1 MSVIG
6 TTLKQPR
13 VFAHDAVAL
22 QDLPGCVYAGVKS
35 IDILTGPDTSGT
47 GFELNITNGK
57 TYQTLNPDG
66 IGSGAVICVTAIGP
80 NGEITSAEICQGS
93 CSPGSS
99 YSEGDVLTVVWE
111 ESNTYTSG
119 TNADNLVQVESL
131 VFLPWDYGC
140 PFSPMENRLTIDEI
154 DALGNVLPVDNS
166 LKAFKQK
173 DIVKW
178 NCKEGEEPGQSAGCD
193 WATFNPGA
201 ALYVGA
207 AMDSLTVIMESGS
220 KATYT
225 NVPAG
230 SFMPVLCLTVCA
242 AKANEEGVDPKEVI
256 LALF

>member
-22 QDLPGCVYAGVKS
+22 KDLPGCVYAGVKG
-35 IDILTGPDTSGT
+35 IDILTGTGTPGT
-47 GFELNITNGK
+47 GFELNITNGQ

-66 IGSGAVICVTAIGP
+66 TGSGAVICVTAIDA
-80 NGEITSAEICQGS
+80 NGGIISAEVCAGF

-99 YSEGDVLTVVWE
+99 YSEGDILTVVWE
-111 ESNTYTSG
+111 KSNTYASG
-119 TNADNLVQVESL
+119 TNAENLVEVDGLSFSE
-131 VFLPWDYGC
+131 WDYGC
-140 PFSPMENRLTIDEI
+140 PFSPMENRLTKKEI
-154 DALGNVLPVDNS
+154 DGLGGILPVDNS

-173 DIVKW
+173 DIIKW
-178 NCKEGEEPGQSAGCD
+178 ICDSEGEPGQSSTCD

>member
-22 QDLPGCVYAGVKS
+22 KDLPGCVYAGVKS
-35 IDILTGPDTSGT
+35 IDILTSPITSGT
-47 GFELNITNGK
+47 GFELNITNGQ

-66 IGSGAVICVTAIGP
+66 TGSGAVICVTAIDA
-80 NGEITSAEICQGS
+80 NGGITSAQICDNI
-93 CSPGSS
+93 CSAGSS
-99 YSEGDVLTVVWE
+99 YSVGDILTVVWE

-119 TNADNLVQVESL
+119 TNAENLVEVESL
-131 VFLPWDYGC
+131 VFELWNYGC
-140 PFSPMENRLTIDEI
+140 PFSPMENRLTETEI
-154 DALGNVLPVDNS
+154 NQLGGVLPVDNS

-178 NCKEGEEPGQSAGCD
+178 NCDSGEPGQSSTCD

-201 ALYVGA
+201 ALYIGD
-207 AMDSLTVIMESGS
+207 AMTSLTVIMESGS

-242 AKANEEGVDPKEVI
+242 ATPETEGVDPKEVI

>member
-22 QDLPGCVYAGVKS
+22 RDLPGCVYAGVKS
-35 IDILTGPDTSGT
+35 IDLLTGSGTPGT
-47 GFELNITNGK
+47 GFEVNAVNGQ
-57 TYQTLNPDG
+57 TYQTLNLDG
-66 IGSGAVICVTAIGP
+66 TGSGAVICVTAVDA
-80 NGEITSAEICQGS
+80 NGGITSAEVCAGF
-93 CSPGSS
+93 CSTGSS
-99 YSEGDVLTVVWE
+99 YSEGDILTVVWE
-111 ESNTYTSG
+111 ESDTYTSG
-119 TNADNLVQVESL
+119 TNAENLVQVDSL
-131 VFLPWDYGC
+131 SFSDWDYGC
-140 PFSPMENRLTIDEI
+140 PFSPMENRLTIEEI
-154 DALGNVLPVDNS
+154 DQLNYILPVDNS

-178 NCKEGEEPGQSAGCD
+178 NCGEGEPGESVTCD
-193 WATFNPGA
+193 WSTFNPGA

-207 AMDSLTVIMESGS
+207 AMDSLTVVMESGS

-230 SFMPVLCLTVCA
+230 SFLPILCLTICA
-242 AKANEEGVDPKEVI
+242 AKPNEEGIDPKEVI

>member
-22 QDLPGCVYAGVKS
+22 RDLPGCVYAGVDT
-35 IDILTGPDTSGT
+35 IDLLIGSGT
-47 GFELNITNGK
+47 VGSGFEVDTVNGQ

-66 IGSGAVICVTAIGP
+66 TGSGAVICVTAAGP
-80 NGEITSAEICQGS
+80 GGEIISAKICNTCGA
-93 CSPGSS
+93 GSS
-99 YSEGDVLTVVWE
+99 YSEGDVLTVIWE
-111 ESNTYTSG
+111 ESDTYTSG
-119 TNADNLVQVESL
+119 TNAENLVQVDGL
-131 VFLPWDYGC
+131 LFNGWNYGC
-140 PFSPMENRLTIDEI
+140 PFSPMENRLTEAEI
-154 DALGNVLPVDNS
+154 DKLNYILPVDNS

-173 DIVKW
+173 DIIRW
-178 NCKEGEEPGQSAGCD
+178 NCGEGEPGESGTCD

-207 AMDSLTVIMESGS
+207 AMDSLTVVMESGN

-230 SFMPVLCLTVCA
+230 SFLPILCLTVCA
-242 AKANEEGVDPKEVI
+242 AKANEEEVDPREVI

>member
-22 QDLPGCVYAGVKS
+22 KDLPGCTYAGVKS
-35 IDILTGPDTSGT
+35 IDLLIGSGNAGS
-47 GFELNITNGK
+47 GFEVVTVNGQ
-57 TYQTLNPDG
+57 TYQTLNPSG
-66 IGSGAVICVTAIGP
+66 TGSGAVICITEAGP
-80 NGEITSAEICQGS
+80 NGEIISAEICNS
-93 CSPGSS
+93 CGEGSS
-99 YSEGDVLTVVWE
+99 YSEGDVLTILWE
-111 ESNTYTSG
+111 ESDTYTSG
-119 TNADNLVQVESL
+119 TDAENLAQVDGLAFS
-131 VFLPWDYGC
+131 PWNYGC
-140 PFSPMENRLTIDEI
+140 PFSPMENRLTEEEI
-154 DALGNVLPVDNS
+154 DKLNNILPVDNS

-178 NCKEGEEPGQSAGCD
+178 NCNEGESGESASCD

-207 AMDSLTVIMESGS
+207 AMDTLTVIMESGS

-230 SFMPVLCLTVCA
+230 SFLPILCLTVCA

>member
-22 QDLPGCVYAGVKS
+22 QDLPGCIYAGVNS
-35 IDILTGPDTSGT
+35 IDILSGSGTPGT
-47 GFELNITNGK
+47 GFELESTNGQ
-57 TYQTLNPDG
+57 TYQTLNTSG
-66 IGSGAVICVTAIGP
+66 TGSGAVICVTAIDA
-80 NGEITSAEICQGS
+80 NGGITAAQICNS
-93 CSPGSS
+93 CGEGSS
-99 YSEGDVLTVVWE
+99 YSEGDILTIVWE
-111 ESNTYTSG
+111 ESDTYTSG
-119 TNADNLVQVESL
+119 TNAESLVQVDSL
-131 VFLPWDYGC
+131 GFSPWNYGC
-140 PFSPMENRLTIDEI
+140 PFSPMENRLTEEEI
-154 DALGNVLPVDNS
+154 DKLNNILPVDNS

-173 DIVKW
+173 DIIKW
-178 NCKEGEEPGQSAGCD
+178 NCNSGEPGESGTCD

-201 ALYVGA
+201 ALYIGA
-207 AMDSLTVIMESGS
+207 AMKELTVIMESGS

-242 AKANEEGVDPKEVI
+242 AVSETEGVDPKEVI

>member
-22 QDLPGCVYAGVKS
+22 QDLPGCVYAGAKGF
-35 IDILTGPDTSGT
+35 DLLTGTGTPGT
-47 GFELNITNGK
+47 GFELNSLNGQ
-57 TYQTLNPDG
+57 TYQTLNTSG
-66 IGSGAVICVTAIGP
+66 TGSGAVVCVTAVDG
-80 NGEITSAEICQGS
+80 NGGITAVEICSGS
-93 CSPGSS
+93 CSAGSS
-99 YSEGDVLTVVWE
+99 YSEGDILTIVWE
-111 ESNTYTSG
+111 ESDTYTSG
-119 TNADNLVQVESL
+119 TNAEGLAQVDGL
-131 VFLPWDYGC
+131 LFLGWDYGC
-140 PFSPMENRLTIDEI
+140 PFSPMENRLTQEEI
-154 DALGNVLPVDNS
+154 DQLSNILPVDNS

-173 DIVKW
+173 DIVRW
-178 NCKEGEEPGQSAGCD
+178 NCNSGEPGESGTCD

-201 ALYVGA
+201 ALYIGA
-207 AMDSLTVIMESGS
+207 AMTSLTIIMESGS

-242 AKANEEGVDPKEVI
+242 AVSETEGVDPKEVI

>member
-22 QDLPGCVYAGVKS
+22 KDLPGCVYAGAKGV
-35 IDILTGPDTSGT
+35 DLLTGTGTPGT
-47 GFELNITNGK
+47 GFELNITNGQ
-57 TYQTLNPDG
+57 TYQTLNTSG
-66 IGSGAVICVTAIGP
+66 TGSGAVICVTAVDA
-80 NGEITSAEICQGS
+80 NGGITAAEICSGF
-93 CSPGSS
+93 CSQGSS
-99 YSEGDVLTVVWE
+99 YSEGDILTIVWE
-111 ESNTYTSG
+111 ESDTYTSG
-119 TNADNLVQVESL
+119 TNAENLAQVDGLGFS
-131 VFLPWDYGC
+131 PWDYGC
-140 PFSPMENRLTIDEI
+140 PFSPMENRLTEEEVDKLSGI
-154 DALGNVLPVDNS
+154 LPVDNS

-173 DIVKW
+173 DIIKW
-178 NCKEGEEPGQSAGCD
+178 NCESGEPGESGTCD

-207 AMDSLTVIMESGS
+207 AIDSLTVIMESGN

-230 SFMPVLCLTVCA
+230 SFLPILCLTVCD
-242 AKANEEGVDPKEVI
+242 AKANEEGLDPKEVI

>member
-22 QDLPGCVYAGVKS
+22 QDLPGCIYAGVNS
-35 IDILTGPDTSGT
+35 IDILSGSGTPGT
-47 GFELNITNGK
+47 GFELESTNGQ
-57 TYQTLNPDG
+57 TYQTLNTSG
-66 IGSGAVICVTAIGP
+66 TGSGAVICVTAIDG
-80 NGEITSAEICQGS
+80 NGGITAAEICDTV
-93 CSPGSS
+93 CSRGSS
-99 YSEGDVLTVVWE
+99 YSVGDILTVLWE
-111 ESNTYTSG
+111 ESDTYTSG
-119 TNADNLVQVESL
+119 TNAVDLIQVDSL
-131 VFLPWDYGC
+131 EFSDWDYGC
-140 PFSPMENRLTIDEI
+140 PFSPMENRLTQEEI
-154 DALGNVLPVDNS
+154 DQLNNILPVDNS

-173 DIVKW
+173 DIIKW
-178 NCKEGEEPGQSAGCD
+178 NCNSGEPGESGTCD

-201 ALYVGA
+201 ALYIGA
-207 AMDSLTVIMESGS
+207 AMKELTVIMESGS

-242 AKANEEGVDPKEVI
+242 AVSETEGVDPKEAI